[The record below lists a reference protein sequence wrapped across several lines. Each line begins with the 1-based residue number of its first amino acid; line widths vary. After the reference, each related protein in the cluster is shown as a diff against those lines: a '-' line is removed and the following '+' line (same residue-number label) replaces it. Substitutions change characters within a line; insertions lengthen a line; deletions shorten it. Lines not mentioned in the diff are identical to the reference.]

1 MTNAD
6 KTSCSFTCAEEDR
19 ISQREDIVQVLK
31 SKQFEATPTV
41 PMVSEQPGCFP
52 LKLLVK
58 CCLCSG
64 RGERY
69 SRDEPTHTIT

>member
-6 KTSCSFTCAEEDR
+6 KTRCSFTCVEEAR

-31 SKQFEATPTV
+31 SKHVVSVEVTPTV
-41 PMVSEQPGCFP
+41 LIVSELCVLACFS

-69 SRDEPTHTIT
+69 STC